1 MRILDQS
8 PLAKAAAPLPV
19 HRPPLAVDKEQAKL
33 RDACQQFEAVF
44 LAQLFQKMRDT
55 VPEDPLL
62 GDSRAK
68 DIYYG
73 MMDWELAQQI
83 AREQSMG
90 IAEMLFRQLSRVTPA
105 RRHDVGNDP
114 PQTGEKPSN
123 GPAGG

>member
-44 LAQLFQKMRDT
+44 LAQLFQK
-55 VPEDPLL
+55 
-62 GDSRAK
+62 
-68 DIYYG
+68 